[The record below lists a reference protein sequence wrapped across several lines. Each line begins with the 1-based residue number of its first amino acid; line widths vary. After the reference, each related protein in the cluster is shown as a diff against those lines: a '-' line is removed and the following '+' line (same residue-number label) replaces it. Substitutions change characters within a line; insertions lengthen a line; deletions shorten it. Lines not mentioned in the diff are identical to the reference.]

1 MPAKKADLDRAA
13 ATYWISVANKAS
25 AGTPPALKEARKLL
39 KRASV
44 QLRGEAT
51 PTQPVLN
58 GLHAPPLDRPGGRRM
73 KP

>member
-39 KRASV
+39 KRAGA
-44 QLRGEAT
+44 QLRGAGAAA
-51 PTQPVLN
+51 QPVLN
-58 GLHAPPLDRPGGRRM
+58 GLQAPPLDRPGGRRM

>member
-39 KRASV
+39 KRA
-44 QLRGEAT
+44 AA
-51 PTQPVLN
+51 QPVLN